1 MHSPRKQKMQIWS
14 RERIWTKMF
23 TLYVSMLIFELLSSR
38 SIFYMKSTSKDP
50 VHFFLSFFYSH
61 IQTVEKLQDRRTWSP
76 CFRQPQYFKLLHLPQ
91 WHSVVVGGGMQQ
103 VPISEV
109 GKKEQERPI
118 WFVPPKSLIDFFHL
132 SRFPEL
138 CEFFLENET
147 CSVHTSPA
155 IKKKKKGLY
164 QWQALYLL
172 LFPGNL

>member
-1 MHSPRKQKMQIWS
+1 
-14 RERIWTKMF
+14 
-23 TLYVSMLIFELLSSR
+23 
-38 SIFYMKSTSKDP
+38 
-50 VHFFLSFFYSH
+50 
-61 IQTVEKLQDRRTWSP
+61 
-76 CFRQPQYFKLLHLPQ
+76 
-91 WHSVVVGGGMQQ
+91 MQQ

-155 IKKKKKGLY
+155 IKKKKKACTNGRLCIY
-164 QWQALYLL
+164 CFFQVIYKFNRNIPTWNIAELQ
-172 LFPGNL
+172 